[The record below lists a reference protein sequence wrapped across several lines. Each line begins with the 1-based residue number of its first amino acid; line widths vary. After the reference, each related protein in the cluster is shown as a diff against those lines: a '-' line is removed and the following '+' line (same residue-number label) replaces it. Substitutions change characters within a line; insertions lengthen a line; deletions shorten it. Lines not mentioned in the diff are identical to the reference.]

1 MKPRRL
7 GCLTGAGLLA
17 ALITLLLVS
26 GVFLLGGGRM
36 FSPGPL
42 NAQASGVALG
52 NVMSHAETS
61 GDCAACH
68 TAPWNPTTMAE
79 RCLVC
84 HTAIATDLAAP
95 ATLHGALQVQ
105 GADMDCRQCHTEHR
119 GPSASLTIAEMDNFP
134 HDVVGFSLAGHG
146 LRSDGAP
153 FACQDCHNQSLT
165 RFNVLTCDACH
176 NQIDTAFMQAH
187 VADFGTACLDCHDGI
202 DSYSRANFVHSRIFA
217 LTGRHAD
224 VTCIGCHVGAR
235 SSADL
240 QATPTDCVACHV
252 SDDAHGGQLGH
263 NCAACHNTGD
273 WRDATFDHSRTAF
286 PLTGQH
292 EAVECAACHADQTFR
307 GTPTT
312 CVACHAADDAHDGAL
327 GQECAACHVTSDWR
341 EVAFDHSLTAFP
353 LTGQHAAVECAA
365 CHADQTFR
373 GTPTTCVACHAADD
387 AHDGALGQ
395 ECAACHVTSDWR
407 EVAFDHSLTAFPLTG
422 QHAAVE
428 CAACH
433 ADQTFRGTPTTC
445 VACHAADDAHDGALG
460 QECAACHVTSDWRE
474 VAFDHSLTAFPLTG
488 QHAAV
493 ECAACHAD
501 QTFRGTPTT
510 CVACHAADDAHDGA
524 LGQECAACH
533 VTSDWREVAFDH
545 SLTAFPLTGQH
556 TAVECAACHA
566 DQTFRGTPTTCVACH
581 AADDAHDGQF
591 GTDCA
596 VCHNTSDWRAATFD
610 HSRTAF
616 PLTGQHTT
624 VACTACHANQLF
636 RGTPTNCVACHVEPA
651 FHAGAFSATCNDCHT
666 TAAWL
671 PARFDAPHT
680 FPFNHG
686 DAGVNSCRT
695 CHVAQVQSYTC
706 YQCHDQ
712 AEMAEEHLKEGI
724 ADFQSCA
731 SCHPTGEKDE
741 ARDRGGGDD

>member
-17 ALITLLLVS
+17 ALITLLLVL

-79 RCLVC
+79 RCLDC
-84 HTAIATDLAAP
+84 HTAIAADLADSAS
-95 ATLHGALQVQ
+95 LHGALQSQ
-105 GADMDCRQCHTEHR
+105 GTDMDCRQCHTEHR
-119 GPSASLTIAEMDNFP
+119 GPAANLTFVEMDNFP

-165 RFNVLTCDACH
+165 RFDVLTCDACH
-176 NQIDTAFMQAH
+176 NELDTAFMQAH

-202 DSYSRANFVHSRIFA
+202 DSYSRANFDHSRVFA

-224 VTCIGCHVGAR
+224 VTCIGCHIGAR
-235 SSADL
+235 SSTDL

-252 SDDAHGGQLGH
+252 SDDAHDGQLGRD
-263 NCAACHNTGD
+263 CAACHNTGD
-273 WRDATFDHSRTAF
+273 WRDAT
-286 PLTGQH
+286 
-292 EAVECAACHADQTFR
+292 
-307 GTPTT
+307 
-312 CVACHAADDAHDGAL
+312 
-327 GQECAACHVTSDWR
+327 
-341 EVAFDHSLTAFP
+341 FDHSLTAFP

-387 AHDGALGQ
+387 PHDGALGQ

-407 EVAFDHSLTAFPLTG
+407 EVAFDHSLTPFPLTGQHETVECAACHADQTFRDTPTTCVACHAADDAHGGALGQECATCHVTSDWREVAFDHSLTAFPLTG
-422 QHAAVE
+422 QHETVE

-445 VACHAADDAHDGALG
+445 VACHAADD
-460 QECAACHVTSDWRE
+460 
-474 VAFDHSLTAFPLTG
+474 P
-488 QHAAV
+488 
-493 ECAACHAD
+493 
-501 QTFRGTPTT
+501 
-510 CVACHAADDAHDGA
+510 
-524 LGQECAACH
+524 
-533 VTSDWREVAFDH
+533 
-545 SLTAFPLTGQH
+545 
-556 TAVECAACHA
+556 
-566 DQTFRGTPTTCVACH
+566 
-581 AADDAHDGQF
+581 HDGQF

-596 VCHNTSDWRAATFD
+596 VCHNTSDWRAVTFD

-616 PLTGQHTT
+616 PLTGQHSA
-624 VACTACHANQLF
+624 VACTACHANQVF

-695 CHVAQVQSYTC
+695 CHAVQVQSYTC